1 MELLIWVAVFIV
13 SILVLVKAADF
24 FTGAAEKIGHVLRLP
39 SFVVGV
45 IIVGF
50 GTSLPELISSIIA
63 VRSGSSEMVVG
74 NVLGSNITNI
84 FLVLGV
90 VAILKPNVKIRY
102 DLLKLDLPIL
112 LGSAFLV
119 ALMLWDLSF
128 SLGEAVLC
136 LVCLVFYFFSSFQ
149 SEKGPEATPAV
160 ECAVKVGFLVWLTL
174 VVSVAFVYVGA
185 RYVVESV
192 INLSGILSIGTDVI
206 ALSAVAIG
214 TSLPE
219 ITVAISAA
227 RKGNYEM
234 VIGNLIGSNIFNSF
248 AVLAIPA
255 FVGRLNIP
263 RSIQNFALPVFV
275 AATLLAV
282 VIVVDRRLNRWE
294 GALLLSFYLFFIGK
308 LYGWM

>member
-1 MELLIWVAVFIV
+1 MELLIWVLVFVV

-24 FTGAAEKIGHVLRLP
+24 FTSAAEKIGHVLRLP

-63 VRSGSSEMVVG
+63 VRSGTSEMVVG
-74 NVLGSNITNI
+74 NVLGSNIKNI

-90 VAILKPNVKIRY
+90 VAVLKTSVKIRY

-112 LGSAFLV
+112 LGSSFLV

-128 SLGEAVLC
+128 SLGEAILC
-136 LVCLVFYFFSSFQ
+136 LVCLIFYFFSSFK
-149 SEKGPEATPAV
+149 SEKGPEVTPTA
-160 ECAVKVGFLVWLTL
+160 EYEVKIGVLVWLTL
-174 VVSVAFVYVGA
+174 IGGAALVYLGA

-192 INLSGILSIGTDVI
+192 INLSRILSIRTEVI

-227 RKGNYEM
+227 RKGNHEM

-255 FVGRLNIP
+255 FVGRLKIP
-263 RSIQNFALPVFV
+263 RSIPDFPLPVFI

-282 VIVVDRRLNRWE
+282 IIVVDRRLNRWE
-294 GALLLSFYLFFIGK
+294 GALLLSFYLFFLGK